1 MAPRALALAL
11 VLALVLARAA
21 AELAEEL
28 VLALGAAEEEAPA
41 GGAAPSGP
49 AAFHRA
55 AKASWRL
62 PGRYLVVLRAGGGR
76 AEVRGAARRL
86 QARAARRG
94 YLTEL
99 LHVFHLLPAFLV
111 KMSSD
116 VLDTVRGARDGPQRG
131 GGGLWGAG
139 GGSPGL
145 GGGTEALPPRR
156 APGLSSPQALK
167 LPHVEYVE
175 EDAYVFAQSI
185 PWNLGRIVPPQPSSG
200 AYSPPNKGDLVEI
213 YLLDTS
219 VQSTHREI
227 EGRVLVTDFES
238 VPEEDGTR
246 FHRQAS
252 KCDSHGTHMAGV
264 LSGRDAGVATGANI
278 RSLRVLNC
286 QGKGTLSG
294 TLIGLEFIKATLEA
308 RPHAPLVVLLP
319 FAGAYSRVL
328 NAGCRR
334 MVQMGVVVVTAAGNY
349 KDDACLYSP
358 ASEPEVRAGGNS
370 LGCEDVGGRAATSLG
385 SSAPAPSRLS
395 GLGLRIVS
403 RSRPPPSPPWQVITV
418 GATNSEDQ
426 PASIGTLGTNFG
438 RCVDLFAPGDDII
451 GASSDCSTCFTTQSG
466 TSQAAAHVAGELGC
480 GVAGRAGSPLA
491 LSGAGA
497 GHVSLQLRCSG
508 QSCVGGCVAP
518 GSHRGPPGL
527 LAGIAAMLLSAE
539 PQLSLAELR
548 QRLLHF
554 ATKNVMD
561 MAWFPEE
568 QRLQTP
574 NSVAGLPTRLGADE
588 QLYCRSVWSARSGLT
603 RHATA
608 VARCASAE
616 EMLSCSSFSRSGR
629 RLGEHMEDKDGQ
641 KQCVAHNAFRGQGV
655 YAIARC
661 CTWPRAEC
669 RINASSPAAEGA
681 GCSPRDHVLTGCSFH
696 SPTAALGDSGRPVVG
711 PGSGPS
717 HCAVRTEVMAHALC
731 CPAAGLECRV
741 KEHMSLGSAEK
752 VTVSCDDGWT
762 LTGCNAHSQSPG
774 TMGAYAVD
782 DTCVA
787 ASIPGSSTAAVIA
800 ICCRSRQ

>member
-1 MAPRALALAL
+1 MALRALAL
-11 VLALVLARAA
+11 VLALVLVRAA
-21 AELAEEL
+21 AELEEEL
-28 VLALGAAEEEAPA
+28 VLALGAAEEEASPV
-41 GGAAPSGP
+41 GVTPSGP

-62 PGRYLVVLRAGGGR
+62 PGRYVVVLQAGSGE
-76 AEVRGAARRL
+76 AEVRGTARRL

-111 KMSSD
+111 KMSRD
-116 VLDTVRGARDGPQRG
+116 VLDT
-131 GGGLWGAG
+131 
-139 GGSPGL
+139 
-145 GGGTEALPPRR
+145 
-156 APGLSSPQALK
+156 ALK

-264 LSGRDAGVATGANI
+264 LSGRDAGVATGANV

-286 QGKGTLSG
+286 QGKGTVSG

-308 RPHAPLVVLLP
+308 QPYTPLVVLLP

-328 NAGCRR
+328 NAGCQR
-334 MVQMGVVVVTAAGNY
+334 MAQMGVAMVAAAGNY

-358 ASEPEVRAGGNS
+358 ASEPE
-370 LGCEDVGGRAATSLG
+370 
-385 SSAPAPSRLS
+385 
-395 GLGLRIVS
+395 
-403 RSRPPPSPPWQVITV
+403 VITV

-451 GASSDCSTCFTTQSG
+451 GASSDCSTCFTAQSG
-466 TSQAAAHVAGELGC
+466 TSQAAAHV
-480 GVAGRAGSPLA
+480 
-491 LSGAGA
+491 
-497 GHVSLQLRCSG
+497 
-508 QSCVGGCVAP
+508 
-518 GSHRGPPGL
+518 
-527 LAGIAAMLLSAE
+527 AGIAAMLLSAE
-539 PQLSLAELR
+539 PQLSLGELR

-554 ATKNVMD
+554 ATKNAMD
-561 MAWFPEE
+561 MTWFPEE

-574 NSVAGLPTRLGADE
+574 NSVAGLPGRLGADE
-588 QLYCRSVWSARSGLT
+588 QLYCRTVWSARSGLT

-608 VARCASAE
+608 VARCAGTE

-641 KQCVAHNAFRGQGV
+641 KQCVAHNAFRGRGV

-669 RINASSPAAEGA
+669 RINTSSPAAEGA
-681 GCSPRDHVLTGCSFH
+681 SCSPRDHVLTGCSFH
-696 SPTAALGDSGRPVVG
+696 SPAAALGDGGRAVTG

-717 HCAVRTEVMAHALC
+717 RCAGRTEAMAHAMC
-731 CPAAGLECRV
+731 CPATGLECRV
-741 KEHMSLGSAEK
+741 KEHTSLDPCPLLPRG
-752 VTVSCDDGWT
+752 G
-762 LTGCNAHSQSPG
+762 PG

-787 ASIPGSSTAAVIA
+787 ASVPGSSAAVAIA
-800 ICCRSRQ
+800 ICCRSRFPFRSSQDTQNWL

>member
-1 MAPRALALAL
+1 MAPRALVL

-21 AELAEEL
+21 AAELAEEL
-28 VLALGAAEEEAPA
+28 MLALGEAEEEEAA
-41 GGAAPSGP
+41 ALGAVPSGH
-49 AAFHRA
+49 AAFQRA

-62 PGRYLVVLRAGGGR
+62 PGRYVVVLRAGGGQ
-76 AEVRGAARRL
+76 AEVRGTARRL

-116 VLDTVRGARDGPQRG
+116 VLDM
-131 GGGLWGAG
+131 
-139 GGSPGL
+139 
-145 GGGTEALPPRR
+145 
-156 APGLSSPQALK
+156 ALK

-286 QGKGTLSG
+286 QGKGTVSG

-308 RPHAPLVVLLP
+308 QPHAPPVVLLP

-334 MVQMGVVVVTAAGNY
+334 MARMGAAMVAAAGNY

-358 ASEPEVRAGGNS
+358 ASEPEV
-370 LGCEDVGGRAATSLG
+370 
-385 SSAPAPSRLS
+385 
-395 GLGLRIVS
+395 
-403 RSRPPPSPPWQVITV
+403 ITV
-418 GATNSEDQ
+418 GATDSEDQ

-451 GASSDCSTCFTTQSG
+451 GASSDCSTCFTAQSG
-466 TSQAAAHVAGELGC
+466 TSQAAAHV
-480 GVAGRAGSPLA
+480 
-491 LSGAGA
+491 
-497 GHVSLQLRCSG
+497 
-508 QSCVGGCVAP
+508 
-518 GSHRGPPGL
+518 
-527 LAGIAAMLLSAE
+527 AGIAAMLLSAE

-548 QRLLHF
+548 QHLLRF

-561 MAWFPEE
+561 MVWFPEE

-574 NSVAGLPTRLGADE
+574 NSVAGLPARLGADE
-588 QLYCRSVWSARSGLT
+588 RLYCRSVWSARSGLT

-608 VARCASAE
+608 VARCAGAE

-629 RLGEHMEDKDGQ
+629 RLGEHVEDKDGQ
-641 KQCVAHNAFRGQGV
+641 KQCVAHNAFRGRGV

-669 RINASSPAAEGA
+669 RIDAGSPTAEGA
-681 GCSPRDHVLTGCSFH
+681 GCSPRDHVLTGCSFR
-696 SPTAALGDSGRPVVG
+696 SPAAALGDGGRPVAG
-711 PGSGPS
+711 PGSWPGR
-717 HCAVRTEVMAHALC
+717 CAGGTEVMAVASC

-741 KEHMSLGSAEK
+741 KEHASPGSAEK

-762 LTGCNAHSQSPG
+762 LTGCNALSRSPG

-787 ASIPGSSTAAVIA
+787 AGVPGSSVAAAIA

>member
-1 MAPRALALAL
+1 MSPRALGLLLAL
-11 VLALVLARAA
+11 VAAGAAL
-21 AELAEEL
+21 ELAEEL
-28 VLALGAAEEEAPA
+28 VLALGAAEEGTVPI
-41 GGAAPSGP
+41 GVTRSGP

-55 AKASWRL
+55 TKASWRL
-62 PGRYLVVLRAGGGR
+62 PGRYVVVLRAGMGE
-76 AEVRGAARRL
+76 AEVRGTARRL

-94 YLTEL
+94 YLTDL

-116 VLDTVRGARDGPQRG
+116 VLDT
-131 GGGLWGAG
+131 
-139 GGSPGL
+139 
-145 GGGTEALPPRR
+145 
-156 APGLSSPQALK
+156 ALK
-167 LPHVEYVE
+167 LPHVEYIE
-175 EDAYVFAQSI
+175 EDSYVFAQSI
-185 PWNLGRIVPPQPSSG
+185 PWNLGRIVPPQPASG
-200 AYSPPNKGDLVEI
+200 AYSPPNKGDLAEI

-264 LSGRDAGVATGANI
+264 LSGRDAGVATGANV

-286 QGKGTLSG
+286 QGKGTVSG
-294 TLIGLEFIKATLEA
+294 TLAGLEFIKARLETQ
-308 RPHAPLVVLLP
+308 PHVLPVVLLP

-334 MVQMGVVVVTAAGNY
+334 MAQMGVVMVAAAGNY

-358 ASEPEVRAGGNS
+358 ASEPE
-370 LGCEDVGGRAATSLG
+370 
-385 SSAPAPSRLS
+385 
-395 GLGLRIVS
+395 
-403 RSRPPPSPPWQVITV
+403 VITV

-451 GASSDCSTCFTTQSG
+451 GASSDCSTCFTAQSG
-466 TSQAAAHVAGELGC
+466 TSQAAAH
-480 GVAGRAGSPLA
+480 
-491 LSGAGA
+491 
-497 GHVSLQLRCSG
+497 
-508 QSCVGGCVAP
+508 
-518 GSHRGPPGL
+518 

-561 MAWFPEE
+561 PAWFPEE

-574 NSVAGLPTRLGADE
+574 NSVAGLPARLGTDA

-608 VARCASAE
+608 VARCAGAE

-629 RLGEHMEDKDGQ
+629 RLGEHMEDKDRQ

-655 YAIARC
+655 FAIARC
-661 CTWPRAEC
+661 CMWPRAEC
-669 RINASSPAAEGA
+669 WINASSPAGEGA

-696 SPTAALGDSGRPVVG
+696 SPAAALGDSGRPVAG
-711 PGSGPS
+711 PGSRPS
-717 HCAVRTEVMAHALC
+717 HCAGRTEVTAHALC
-731 CPAAGLECRV
+731 CPATSLECRV
-741 KEHMSLGSAEK
+741 KEHVSPGSAEK
-752 VTVSCDDGWT
+752 VTVTCDDGWT

-787 ASIPGSSTAAVIA
+787 ASVPGSSVAVVIA
-800 ICCRSRQ
+800 ICCRSRL

>member
-1 MAPRALALAL
+1 T
-11 VLALVLARAA
+11 
-21 AELAEEL
+21 
-28 VLALGAAEEEAPA
+28 
-41 GGAAPSGP
+41 
-49 AAFHRA
+49 
-55 AKASWRL
+55 
-62 PGRYLVVLRAGGGR
+62 
-76 AEVRGAARRL
+76 ARRL

-99 LHVFHLLPAFLV
+99 LHIFHLLPAFLV
-111 KMSSD
+111 KMSGD
-116 VLDTVRGARDGPQRG
+116 VLDT
-131 GGGLWGAG
+131 
-139 GGSPGL
+139 
-145 GGGTEALPPRR
+145 
-156 APGLSSPQALK
+156 ALK

-185 PWNLGRIVPPQPSSG
+185 PWNLGRIVPPQPGSG

-227 EGRVLVTDFES
+227 AGRVLVTDFES

-264 LSGRDAGVATGANI
+264 LSGRDAGVASGANV

-286 QGKGTLSG
+286 QGKGTVSG
-294 TLIGLEFIKATLEA
+294 TLIGLEFIEATLDA
-308 RPHAPLVVLLP
+308 QRRMPPVVLLP

-334 MVQMGVVVVTAAGNY
+334 MAQMGVAMVAAAGNY

-358 ASEPEVRAGGNS
+358 ASEPE
-370 LGCEDVGGRAATSLG
+370 
-385 SSAPAPSRLS
+385 
-395 GLGLRIVS
+395 
-403 RSRPPPSPPWQVITV
+403 VITV

-451 GASSDCSTCFTTQSG
+451 GASSDCSTCFTAQSG
-466 TSQAAAHVAGELGC
+466 TSQAAAHV
-480 GVAGRAGSPLA
+480 
-491 LSGAGA
+491 
-497 GHVSLQLRCSG
+497 
-508 QSCVGGCVAP
+508 
-518 GSHRGPPGL
+518 
-527 LAGIAAMLLSAE
+527 AGIAAMLLSAE

-561 MAWFPEE
+561 VARFPEE

-574 NSVAGLPTRLGADE
+574 NSVAGLPARLGAEE

-608 VARCASAE
+608 VARCAGAE

-669 RINASSPAAEGA
+669 RINTSSQVAEGA
-681 GCSPRDHVLTGCSFH
+681 DCSPRDHVLTGCSFH
-696 SPTAALGDSGRPVVG
+696 SPSAALGDGGRPVVG

-717 HCAVRTEVMAHALC
+717 RCAGRTEVTAHALC

-741 KEHMSLGSAEK
+741 KERTSPGSAEK

-762 LTGCNAHSQSPG
+762 LTGCSAHSQSPG

-787 ASIPGSSTAAVIA
+787 ASVPGSSTAVAIA
-800 ICCRSRQ
+800 ICCRSR

>member
-1 MAPRALALAL
+1 TAQ
-11 VLALVLARAA
+11 
-21 AELAEEL
+21 
-28 VLALGAAEEEAPA
+28 
-41 GGAAPSGP
+41 
-49 AAFHRA
+49 
-55 AKASWRL
+55 
-62 PGRYLVVLRAGGGR
+62 
-76 AEVRGAARRL
+76 RL

-99 LHVFHLLPAFLV
+99 LHIFHLLPAFLV
-111 KMSSD
+111 KMNGD
-116 VLDTVRGARDGPQRG
+116 VLDT
-131 GGGLWGAG
+131 
-139 GGSPGL
+139 
-145 GGGTEALPPRR
+145 
-156 APGLSSPQALK
+156 ALK

-175 EDAYVFAQSI
+175 EDSYVFAQSI
-185 PWNLGRIVPPQPSSG
+185 PWNLGRIVLAQPSSG

-227 EGRVLVTDFES
+227 EGRVLVTDFEN

-264 LSGRDAGVATGANI
+264 LGGRDAGVAVGANI

-286 QGKGTLSG
+286 QGKGTISG
-294 TLIGLEFIKATLEA
+294 TLIGLEFIKTLLKA
-308 RPHAPLVVLLP
+308 QAHVPLVVLLP
-319 FAGAYSRVL
+319 FAGAYSRTL

-334 MVQMGVVVVTAAGNY
+334 MVQLGVVMVAAAGNY

-358 ASEPEVRAGGNS
+358 ASEPEVIA
-370 LGCEDVGGRAATSLG
+370 
-385 SSAPAPSRLS
+385 
-395 GLGLRIVS
+395 
-403 RSRPPPSPPWQVITV
+403 V

-451 GASSDCSTCFTTQSG
+451 GASSDCSTCFTAQSG
-466 TSQAAAHVAGELGC
+466 TSQAAAHV
-480 GVAGRAGSPLA
+480 
-491 LSGAGA
+491 
-497 GHVSLQLRCSG
+497 
-508 QSCVGGCVAP
+508 
-518 GSHRGPPGL
+518 
-527 LAGIAAMLLSAE
+527 AGIAAMLLSAE

-574 NSVAGLPTRLGADE
+574 NSVAGLPAQLGTAQ

-603 RHATA
+603 RHSTA
-608 VARCASAE
+608 VARCAGTE

-629 RLGEHMEDKDGQ
+629 RLGEHMEDKDKQ
-641 KQCVAHNAFRGQGV
+641 KQCVAHNAFRGRGA

-661 CTWPRAEC
+661 CTWPSAEC
-669 RINASSPAAEGA
+669 RINASSAAGA
-681 GCSPRDHVLTGCSFH
+681 GCSQQDHLLTGCSFR
-696 SPTAALGDSGRPVVG
+696 SSGAVLGDGGRPVPG
-711 PGSGPS
+711 PGDRPS
-717 HCAVRTEVMAHALC
+717 HCSGVTEVRAHASC
-731 CPAAGLECRV
+731 CPAASLQCRV
-741 KEHMSLGSAEK
+741 KEHTSPGSAEK
-752 VTVSCDDGWT
+752 VTVSCEDGWT
-762 LTGCNAHSQSPG
+762 LTGCNAHPHSPG

-782 DTCVA
+782 NTCVA
-787 ASIPGSSTAAVIA
+787 ARGPGSGAATAIA
-800 ICCRSRQ
+800 ICCRSQ

>member
-1 MAPRALALAL
+1 T
-11 VLALVLARAA
+11 
-21 AELAEEL
+21 
-28 VLALGAAEEEAPA
+28 
-41 GGAAPSGP
+41 
-49 AAFHRA
+49 
-55 AKASWRL
+55 
-62 PGRYLVVLRAGGGR
+62 
-76 AEVRGAARRL
+76 ARRL

-116 VLDTVRGARDGPQRG
+116 VLDT
-131 GGGLWGAG
+131 
-139 GGSPGL
+139 
-145 GGGTEALPPRR
+145 
-156 APGLSSPQALK
+156 ALK

-185 PWNLGRIVPPQPSSG
+185 PWNLGRIVPPQPRSG

-219 VQSTHREI
+219 VQSSHREI

-264 LSGRDAGVATGANI
+264 LSGRDAGVATGANV

-286 QGKGTLSG
+286 QGKGTVSG
-294 TLIGLEFIKATLEA
+294 TLIGLEFIEATLDA
-308 RPHAPLVVLLP
+308 QRRTPPVVLLP

-334 MVQMGVVVVTAAGNY
+334 MAQKGVAMVAAAGNY

-358 ASEPEVRAGGNS
+358 ASEPE
-370 LGCEDVGGRAATSLG
+370 
-385 SSAPAPSRLS
+385 
-395 GLGLRIVS
+395 
-403 RSRPPPSPPWQVITV
+403 VITV

-451 GASSDCSTCFTTQSG
+451 GASSDCSTCFTAQSG
-466 TSQAAAHVAGELGC
+466 TSQAAAHF
-480 GVAGRAGSPLA
+480 SPRPPW
-491 LSGAGA
+491 LS
-497 GHVSLQLRCSG
+497 
-508 QSCVGGCVAP
+508 
-518 GSHRGPPGL
+518 
-527 LAGIAAMLLSAE
+527 AGIAAMLLSAE

-561 MAWFPEE
+561 VAWFPEE

-574 NSVAGLPTRLGADE
+574 NSVAGLPARLGAEE

-608 VARCASAE
+608 VARCAGAE

-696 SPTAALGDSGRPVVG
+696 SPAVALGDAGRPVAG

-717 HCAVRTEVMAHALC
+717 HCAGRTEVMAHALC
-731 CPAAGLECRV
+731 CPAASLECRV
-741 KEHMSLGSAEK
+741 KERASPGSAEK

-762 LTGCNAHSQSPG
+762 LTGCSAHSQSPG

-787 ASIPGSSTAAVIA
+787 ASVPGSSVAVAIA
-800 ICCRSRQ
+800 ICCRSR

>member
-1 MAPRALALAL
+1 T
-11 VLALVLARAA
+11 V
-21 AELAEEL
+21 
-28 VLALGAAEEEAPA
+28 
-41 GGAAPSGP
+41 
-49 AAFHRA
+49 
-55 AKASWRL
+55 
-62 PGRYLVVLRAGGGR
+62 
-76 AEVRGAARRL
+76 RRL

-116 VLDTVRGARDGPQRG
+116 VLDM
-131 GGGLWGAG
+131 
-139 GGSPGL
+139 
-145 GGGTEALPPRR
+145 
-156 APGLSSPQALK
+156 ALK

-185 PWNLGRIVPPQPSSG
+185 PWNLGRIMPPQPSSG

-227 EGRVLVTDFES
+227 EGRVLVTDFEN

-264 LSGRDAGVATGANI
+264 LSGRDAGVATGANV

-286 QGKGTLSG
+286 QGKGTVSG

-308 RPHAPLVVLLP
+308 QPDVPLVVLLP
-319 FAGAYSRVL
+319 LAGAHSRAL

-334 MVQMGVVVVTAAGNY
+334 MAQMGVVMVAAAGNY

-358 ASEPEVRAGGNS
+358 ASEPE
-370 LGCEDVGGRAATSLG
+370 
-385 SSAPAPSRLS
+385 
-395 GLGLRIVS
+395 
-403 RSRPPPSPPWQVITV
+403 VITV

-451 GASSDCSTCFTTQSG
+451 GASSDCSTCFTAQSG
-466 TSQAAAHVAGELGC
+466 TSQAAAHLH
-480 GVAGRAGSPLA
+480 SPW
-491 LSGAGA
+491 S
-497 GHVSLQLRCSG
+497 S
-508 QSCVGGCVAP
+508 P
-518 GSHRGPPGL
+518 WPPWL
-527 LAGIAAMLLSAE
+527 LAGIAAVLLSAE

-574 NSVAGLPTRLGADE
+574 NSVAGLPTQLDADE
-588 QLYCRSVWSARSGLT
+588 RLYCRSVWSARSGLT

-608 VARCASAE
+608 VARCAGAE
-616 EMLSCSSFSRSGR
+616 EMLGCSSFSRSGR
-629 RLGEHMEDKDGQ
+629 RLGEHMEDKDRQ
-641 KQCVAHNAFRGQGV
+641 KQCVAHNAFRGRGV

-661 CTWPRAEC
+661 CTWPRAKC
-669 RINASSPAAEGA
+669 QINASSPEAEGA

-696 SPTAALGDSGRPVVG
+696 SHGTVLSDGSRPLPG

-717 HCAVRTEVMAHALC
+717 HCAGGTKVMAHALC

-741 KEHMSLGSAEK
+741 KEHMSPGDAEK
-752 VTVSCDDGWT
+752 VMVSCDDGWT
-762 LTGCNAHSQSPG
+762 LTGCNARSQSPG
-774 TMGAYAVD
+774 TMGAYAVG

-787 ASIPGSSTAAVIA
+787 ASVPGSSVAAAIA
-800 ICCRSRQ
+800 ICCQ

>member
-1 MAPRALALAL
+1 MAPRALAL

-28 VLALGAAEEEAPA
+28 VLALGAAEEEAA
-41 GGAAPSGP
+41 AVGAAPSGP

-55 AKASWRL
+55 GKAAWRL
-62 PGRYLVVLRAGGGR
+62 PGRYVVVLRAGGGE
-76 AEVRGAARRL
+76 AEVRGTARRL

-116 VLDTVRGARDGPQRG
+116 VLDT
-131 GGGLWGAG
+131 
-139 GGSPGL
+139 
-145 GGGTEALPPRR
+145 
-156 APGLSSPQALK
+156 ALK

-238 VPEEDGTR
+238 IPEEDGTR

-264 LSGRDAGVATGANI
+264 LSGRDAGVATGANVH
-278 RSLRVLNC
+278 SLRVLNC
-286 QGKGTLSG
+286 QGKGTVSG
-294 TLIGLEFIKATLEA
+294 TLTGLEFIKATLEA
-308 RPHAPLVVLLP
+308 QPYAPLVVLLP

-334 MVQMGVVVVTAAGNY
+334 MAHMGVVMVAAAGNY

-358 ASEPEVRAGGNS
+358 ASEPE
-370 LGCEDVGGRAATSLG
+370 
-385 SSAPAPSRLS
+385 
-395 GLGLRIVS
+395 
-403 RSRPPPSPPWQVITV
+403 VITV

-451 GASSDCSTCFTTQSG
+451 GASSDCSTCFTAQSG
-466 TSQAAAHVAGELGC
+466 TSQAAAH
-480 GVAGRAGSPLA
+480 S
-491 LSGAGA
+491 
-497 GHVSLQLRCSG
+497 
-508 QSCVGGCVAP
+508 
-518 GSHRGPPGL
+518 
-527 LAGIAAMLLSAE
+527 AGIAAMLLSAE
-539 PQLSLAELR
+539 PHLSLAELR

-561 MAWFPEE
+561 MVWFPEE
-568 QRLQTP
+568 QQLQTP
-574 NSVAGLPTRLGADE
+574 NSVAGLPARLGADE
-588 QLYCRSVWSARSGLT
+588 QLYCRSVWSARSALT

-608 VARCASAE
+608 VARCAGAE

-629 RLGEHMEDKDGQ
+629 RLGEHMEDKDGR

-669 RINASSPAAEGA
+669 RINASSPGAEGA

-696 SPTAALGDSGRPVVG
+696 SPAAARGDGGRPVAG
-711 PGSGPS
+711 LGSGPS
-717 HCAVRTEVMAHALC
+717 HCAGRTEVMAHALC
-731 CPAAGLECRV
+731 CPAASLECRV
-741 KEHMSLGSAEK
+741 KEHTSLGSAEK
-752 VTVSCDDGWT
+752 VTVSCDNGWT

-787 ASIPGSSTAAVIA
+787 ASVPGSSTATAIA

>member
-1 MAPRALALAL
+1 T
-11 VLALVLARAA
+11 
-21 AELAEEL
+21 
-28 VLALGAAEEEAPA
+28 
-41 GGAAPSGP
+41 
-49 AAFHRA
+49 
-55 AKASWRL
+55 
-62 PGRYLVVLRAGGGR
+62 
-76 AEVRGAARRL
+76 ARRL

-116 VLDTVRGARDGPQRG
+116 VLDV
-131 GGGLWGAG
+131 
-139 GGSPGL
+139 
-145 GGGTEALPPRR
+145 
-156 APGLSSPQALK
+156 ALK
-167 LPHVEYVE
+167 LPYVEYVE

-185 PWNLGRIVPPQPSSG
+185 PWNLGRIVPPQPRSG
-200 AYSPPNKGDLVEI
+200 AYSPPNKGDRVEI

-238 VPEEDGTR
+238 IPEEDGTR

-278 RSLRVLNC
+278 HSLRVLNC
-286 QGKGTLSG
+286 QGKGTVSG
-294 TLIGLEFIKATLEA
+294 TLTGLEFIKMTLGA
-308 RPHAPLVVLLP
+308 QPYVPLLVLLP
-319 FAGAYSRVL
+319 FTGAYSRVL

-334 MVQMGVVVVTAAGNY
+334 MARMGAVMITAAGNY

-358 ASEPEVRAGGNS
+358 ASEPE
-370 LGCEDVGGRAATSLG
+370 
-385 SSAPAPSRLS
+385 
-395 GLGLRIVS
+395 
-403 RSRPPPSPPWQVITV
+403 VITV

-451 GASSDCSTCFTTQSG
+451 GASSDCSTCFTVQSG
-466 TSQAAAHVAGELGC
+466 TSQAAAH
-480 GVAGRAGSPLA
+480 
-491 LSGAGA
+491 
-497 GHVSLQLRCSG
+497 
-508 QSCVGGCVAP
+508 SCVGGCVAP
-518 GSHRGPPGL
+518 DSHCGPLGSL

-554 ATKNVMD
+554 ATKDVMD

-574 NSVAGLPTRLGADE
+574 NSVAGLPARLGAVADE

-608 VARCASAE
+608 VARCAGDE
-616 EMLSCSSFSRSGR
+616 EMLGCSSFSHSGR
-629 RLGEHMEDKDGQ
+629 RLGERMEDKDGQ
-641 KQCVAHNAFRGQGV
+641 KQCVAHNAFRGRGV
-655 YAIARC
+655 FAIARC
-661 CTWPRAEC
+661 CAWPRAEC

-681 GCSPRDHVLTGCSFH
+681 GCSSRDHVLTGCSFH
-696 SPTAALGDSGRPVVG
+696 SPGAALGDGGRPV
-711 PGSGPS
+711 PGSGSGLS
-717 HCAVRTEVMAHALC
+717 HCASRTEVMAHALC
-731 CPAAGLECRV
+731 CPAASLECRA
-741 KEHMSLGSAEK
+741 KEHTSPGSAEK

-762 LTGCNAHSQSPG
+762 LTSCNAHSQGSG

-787 ASIPGSSTAAVIA
+787 ASVPGSSVAAAIA
-800 ICCRSRQ
+800 ICCRSR